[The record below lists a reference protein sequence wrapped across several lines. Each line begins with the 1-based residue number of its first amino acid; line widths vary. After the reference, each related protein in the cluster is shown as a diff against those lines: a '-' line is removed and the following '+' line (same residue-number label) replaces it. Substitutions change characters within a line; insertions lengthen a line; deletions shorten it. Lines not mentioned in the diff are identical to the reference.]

1 MRNLSLPAITLA
13 AKKIVSG
20 VGENKFDPN
29 AALTRA
35 AYAQMLVNAIGHS
48 QDSADVE
55 FDDVPTDAWFYHNV
69 AVAAQLGIVS
79 GYGDG
84 NFGPY
89 DLITREQMALM
100 TLKAAEVMGVSLV
113 GADAGT
119 FTDDADIADWSRDA
133 VYTLSNAGIIN
144 GMGDGT
150 FAPKANATRAQAA
163 VIIYNTFIK

>member
-1 MRNLSLPAITLA
+1 
-13 AKKIVSG
+13 
-20 VGENKFDPN
+20 NKFDPN

-48 QDSADVE
+48 TDSADTY

-69 AVAAQLGIVS
+69 AVASQLGIVS
-79 GYGDG
+79 GFGDG
-84 NFGPY
+84 TFRPN

-100 TLKAAEVMGVSLV
+100 TQKAAVVMGKSLV
-113 GADAGT
+113 GADVGT

-133 VYTLSNAGIIN
+133 VYTLANAGIIN

-150 FAPKANATRAQAA
+150 FAPQANATRAQAA
-163 VIIYNTFIK
+163 VIIYNAFVK